1 MLTTLLDGCNCSVF
15 AYGATG
21 AGKTFTMLGSEEC
34 PRVVSLMAIE
44 LNRHVDKN
52 HLRGPLVIRGGRLPG
67 SLQRGLERA
76 TAVNASV
83 KDLIR
88 EGTEINLSLLAL
100 SNCIDALSKSGAQRV
115 PYRDSK
121 LTHITKDSSG
131 STCGTLMIAAV
142 SPS

>member
-1 MLTTLLDGCNCSVF
+1 MLTTLLDGCNSSVF

-21 AGKTFTMLGSEEC
+21 AGETFTMCGSEEC
-34 PRVVSLMAIE
+34 PGVVSLMAIQ

-52 HLRGPLVIRGGRLPG
+52 R
-67 SLQRGLERA
+67 SEGLERA
-76 TAVNASV
+76 SAVNGSV

-88 EGTEINLSLLAL
+88 EGTKVNLSMVAP

-121 LTHITKDSSG
+121 LTHIMKDSSG
-131 STCGTLMIAAV
+131 GTCGTLMIAAV
-142 SPS
+142 SPSKLS